1 MATEYAFAGL
11 AFSAGL
17 IAFLNPCGIAM
28 LPAYISYYLEKK
40 ETSKVSILKRI
51 LRGLILGIVVSIGFL
66 FVFGIAGIIV
76 SFFGS
81 QILFIAPWLSLAVG
95 VVLVILGIMWF
106 MNKEISILP
115 SISRIGNKFQSVR
128 YGNEYVSYFFYGVGY
143 AIASIS
149 CTIPVF
155 LFIVTGALSIKGFLP
170 GIGIFL
176 IYGAGMSVFM
186 VAVSVATAVS
196 KGIRQKL
203 IHKHMNTI
211 RKISAFVIV
220 LSGLYIIYYNI
231 FLAKIFELYI

>member
-51 LRGLILGIVVSIGFL
+51 LRGFILGIVVSTGFL

-76 SFFGS
+76 SYFGS

-95 VVLVILGIMWF
+95 VILVILGIMWF
-106 MNKEISILP
+106 ANKEIFALP
-115 SISRIGNKFQSVR
+115 SISRIGNKLQSVK
-128 YGNEYVSYFFYGVGY
+128 YGNEYASYFLYGVGY
-143 AIASIS
+143 AVASIS

-176 IYGAGMSVFM
+176 LYGAGMSVFM
-186 VAVSVATAVS
+186 IAVSIATAVS
-196 KGIRQKL
+196 KGIMQKL
-203 IHKHMNTI
+203 IHKYMNVI

-220 LSGLYIIYYNI
+220 LSGLYIIYYQI
-231 FLAKIFELYI
+231 FLAKIFEIYI